1 MGALPSAKSAMHSS
15 LRKQVNRKVFRG
27 FFVMGGPTISS
38 RRLSVM
44 DGLEAIAAIRSET
57 IPNIDKDITI
67 FALTAHAF

>member
-1 MGALPSAKSAMHSS
+1 
-15 LRKQVNRKVFRG
+15 
-27 FFVMGGPTISS
+27 
-38 RRLSVM
+38 M